1 MTRLPHQTHQ
11 SKQGRVLVA
20 DDEPHNRELLRDL
33 LEADGFSVIEA
44 ENGMVALEKVNSA
57 ACDVILLDVMMPYMD
72 GFEACRQL
80 KENPETRHIPVLI
93 VSALSDRLQRLQGI
107 EVGAN
112 DYLTK
117 PIDQRDVILRVRN
130 ACYAKQL
137 YDHVQAD
144 LSKLQELERLRDNLT
159 NMIVHDMRSPL
170 MGITG
175 YMELLETSA
184 GDILIPDDLKILR
197 DARSCGLVLI
207 GMVNSLLDISRLEQG
222 KMPLDVTES
231 DIDVLIQEGLNSLG
245 SLATSGILRH
255 PKQTTPV
262 MVNGDARLITRII
275 ANLIGNAIK
284 FTPEGKTVTVSAER
298 NGDVATVHV
307 TDEGCGI
314 PREYHEK
321 IFEKFGQ
328 VDLRQQ
334 RKMYSTGLGL
344 TFCKLAVEAHGGEIG
359 VNSEIDKGS
368 TFWFTLPCQRRG
380 IMTETRMATHTT
392 NAAQDDPPPLRPL
405 LHL

>member
-130 ACYAKQL
+130 ACYYCRKIRL
-137 YDHVQAD
+137 Y
-144 LSKLQELERLRDNLT
+144 
-159 NMIVHDMRSPL
+159 
-170 MGITG
+170 
-175 YMELLETSA
+175 
-184 GDILIPDDLKILR
+184 
-197 DARSCGLVLI
+197 
-207 GMVNSLLDISRLEQG
+207 
-222 KMPLDVTES
+222 
-231 DIDVLIQEGLNSLG
+231 
-245 SLATSGILRH
+245 
-255 PKQTTPV
+255 
-262 MVNGDARLITRII
+262 
-275 ANLIGNAIK
+275 
-284 FTPEGKTVTVSAER
+284 F
-298 NGDVATVHV
+298 
-307 TDEGCGI
+307 
-314 PREYHEK
+314 
-321 IFEKFGQ
+321 F
-328 VDLRQQ
+328 
-334 RKMYSTGLGL
+334 
-344 TFCKLAVEAHGGEIG
+344 
-359 VNSEIDKGS
+359 
-368 TFWFTLPCQRRG
+368 
-380 IMTETRMATHTT
+380 
-392 NAAQDDPPPLRPL
+392 
-405 LHL
+405 